1 MTPPSPRTPPTG
13 LASSERRPLLVV
25 LTGPILLI
33 LVPAATFLIAASAGS
48 VGGLPF
54 VVIAVM
60 HLLALAG
67 AGWLALRG
75 LRGREPWRAGDVVGP
90 LLIAIGVGGSLVLD
104 LLLADAR
111 GIRQGALFRV
121 RHAMPLPEDTPF
133 VLSVALAAA
142 ALVAAAV
149 AAVGPAVRDRLQRRD
164 REGRKS
170 PSGRPVRE
178 PRPVRY
184 ATGPKDSSL
193 TRLVSPVTRVLIV
206 LSGLASLVCLL
217 LFSLRPFDPD
227 TAELLTIAVVFLP
240 VLPMLWAVVE
250 TLWRLD
256 AEIGPIMN
264 SLRLTMA
271 VPVLVSV
278 VVFVPLMVVS
288 LLPPIWR
295 GFSTHHIT
303 LIGDGGLVAADAP
316 VVGFLALGALTALGM
331 GMVGGLAAS
340 VFVVIP
346 AVAIFRPDVMIGEN
360 ELDTAPEHR
369 RNNIWSVRLLAAL
382 IVMIFVLSIC
392 LGLYSQ
398 DELPG
403 WPAVVSLLV
412 LVGLLVAVWAM
423 QRVDHKARARSGTSA
438 RVRSPFDP
446 KPAEFSES
454 EEGPTDD
461 APDTSR

>member
-1 MTPPSPRTPPTG
+1 MTPPPPRTPPTG
-13 LASSERRPLLVV
+13 PASSERRPLLVV

-33 LVPAATFLIAASAGS
+33 LVPAVTFLIAASAGNA
-48 VGGLPF
+48 GALPF
-54 VVIAVM
+54 AVIAVM

-75 LRGREPWRAGDVVGP
+75 LRGAEPWRAGDVVGP

-142 ALVAAAV
+142 ALIAAAV

-178 PRPVRY
+178 PRPIRY
-184 ATGPKDSSL
+184 ATGPKDSGL

-240 VLPMLWAVVE
+240 ALPMLWAVVE

-271 VPVLVSV
+271 MPFLVSV

-316 VVGFLALGALTALGM
+316 VVGFLGLGALTVLGM

-360 ELDTAPEHR
+360 ELDTSPEDR
-369 RNNIWSVRLLAAL
+369 RNNTTAVRLMAGV
-382 IVMIFVLSIC
+382 IVMIFVVSI
-392 LGLYSQ
+392 LIVLAGNG
-398 DELPG
+398 EVPG
-403 WPAVVSLLV
+403 WTVPVSVAV
-412 LVGLLVAVWAM
+412 LVGLTAGTFVL

-446 KPAEFSES
+446 RPAEFSES
-454 EEGPTDD
+454 EDGPTDP
-461 APDTSR
+461 ASDTSR